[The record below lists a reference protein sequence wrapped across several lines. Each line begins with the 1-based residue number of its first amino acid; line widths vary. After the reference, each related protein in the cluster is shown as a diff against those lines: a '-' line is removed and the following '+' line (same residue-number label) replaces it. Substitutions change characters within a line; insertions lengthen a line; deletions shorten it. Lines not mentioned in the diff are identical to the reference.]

1 MSRGRRISDSVIK
14 LIKLESLA
22 NPDMPRR
29 ALAVKLQETIERM
42 GEPVPTEETIIKM
55 ISKTRNQTPDPQDE
69 PWTLSASIANGF
81 SPEFTPILLRAWKYA
96 LSLEMPFTIREG
108 KWLIYLSHAI
118 PDFMRLL
125 FWAKIYAS
133 EERVHKLL
141 ELEGEFTSFDLDAVL
156 TMSVLEYFSL
166 SALGK
171 TMTSPPVSWPGI
183 LRRPKPFN
191 SYEEDAY
198 TAASTAENSALD
210 LLDIQDSPDDSTSHT
225 SETESDILQPLDELG
240 LPEELVWIYTHW
252 LIALKKGPTWSSL
265 QLSEALDIITKLRQ
279 WISQFIKPLTDITEY
294 LLKVYDCTSRTE
306 AEKLKRV
313 RPTDFAWAPNELL
326 HLAGYTTD
334 TPFTSP
340 GNWPAMLDRIVDFF
354 YKSSKY
360 MRKSQNSNKTKT
372 IEEE

>member
-14 LIKLESLA
+14 LIKQESLA

-55 ISKTRNQTPDPQDE
+55 ISKTRNQAPDPQDE

-96 LSLEMPFTIREG
+96 LSLEMPFTIREA
-108 KWLIYLSHAI
+108 KWLIYLSHVI

-141 ELEGEFTSFDLDAVL
+141 ELEGEFTSFDLDAAL
-156 TMSVLEYFSL
+156 TMTVFEYFSL

-171 TMTSPPVSWPGI
+171 TMISPPVSWAGI
-183 LRRPKPFN
+183 LRRPQPFN
-191 SYEEDAY
+191 SYKEDTY

-210 LLDIQDSPDDSTSHT
+210 LLKIQDISDDSTSHI
-225 SETESDILQPLDELG
+225 SKAESDILRPLKELE
-240 LPEELVWIYTHW
+240 LPEELVWVYTYW
-252 LIALKKGPTWSSL
+252 LIALKKGPRWSSL
-265 QLSEALDIITKLRQ
+265 HFSEALDIIIKLRQ
-279 WISQFIKPLTDITEY
+279 WISQFVKPLPDITKH
-294 LLKVYDCTSRTE
+294 LLRVYDCTSAFE
-306 AEKLKRV
+306 AQKLLNIRL
-313 RPTDFAWAPNELL
+313 TDFSWAPNELL
-326 HLAGYTTD
+326 HLAGYTID

-340 GNWPAMLDRIVDFF
+340 GNWPAMLNRILDYF

-360 MRKSQNSNKTKT
+360 KRKTQNTKNKTNG
-372 IEEE
+372 EE